1 MSTKTITVRYFA
13 SIREHLGVS
22 SESVQT
28 DALTLGALR
37 EELQALDNLHAE
49 GLARSLPREFFVP
62 RALICALIDRA
73 AICCDEFLDGFFF
86 SASDAADQF

>member
-1 MSTKTITVRYFA
+1 MKKITVKYFA

-49 GLARSLPREFFVP
+49 GLARSQTVRMALNQLMCNEATELPDGAEVAFFPPVT
-62 RALICALIDRA
+62 
-73 AICCDEFLDGFFF
+73 GG
-86 SASDAADQF
+86 